1 MRKNTPIQT
10 VMTTEVATVH
20 LAQPLSAVAEL
31 LRDRGFRHVPVV
43 DGQRPVG
50 MISATDVFK
59 LVYDHDGTDE
69 RMAAAMI
76 DHEHSIATTMEIELQ
91 TLRESST
98 VYDATVLL
106 ASGEFSS
113 VLVVDDAG
121 KLAGL
126 VTTVD
131 LIRFLRD
138 QF

>member
-1 MRKNTPIQT
+1 
-10 VMTTEVATVH
+10 MTTEVATVH
-20 LAQPLSAVAEL
+20 LAQPLSAAAEM

-43 DGQRPVG
+43 DGKRPVG

-69 RMAAAMI
+69 RMAAAML
-76 DHEHSIATTMEIELQ
+76 DHEHSIATTMSIELQ
-91 TLRESST
+91 TLPDTST
-98 VYDATVLL
+98 VYDAAVML

-113 VLVVDDAG
+113 ILIVDEAG
-121 KLAGL
+121 ELAGL